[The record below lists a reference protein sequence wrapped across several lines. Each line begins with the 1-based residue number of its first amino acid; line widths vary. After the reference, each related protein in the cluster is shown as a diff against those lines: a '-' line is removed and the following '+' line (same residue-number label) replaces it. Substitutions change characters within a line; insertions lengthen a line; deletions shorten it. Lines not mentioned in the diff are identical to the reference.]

1 MPSPTLAT
9 PAAKTAKPA
18 TKPTASKKKTAPA
31 TPAPKPTVPASA
43 APVRE
48 GFGALPH
55 AGGTTFRVWAPAAT
69 AVSVVGT
76 FNDWNKDANPL
87 RAEDGGN
94 WAADLPHA
102 KAGDGYKYVLQAPS
116 GELTRNDPYARA
128 VTSSAGHSLVIDLS
142 DFDWEGDNFQM
153 PSWNDLVIYEL
164 HVGTFNAPKAN
175 HPGTFYDVI
184 ERLDYLQSLGINCL
198 EIMPATEFPGAYSWG
213 YNPSNPFALE
223 SDYGG
228 AEGFR
233 QLVKAAHQR
242 GIAVL
247 LDVVYNHFGPG
258 DLDLWQFDGW
268 HENDGG
274 GIYFYNDW
282 RAETP
287 WGHNRPDYGRPEVRR
302 YILDNALMWLEDY
315 HCDGLRMDAIAF
327 IRNVHGEEDPGA
339 DLPDGWSL
347 MRWVNEEIHRRQPWK
362 ITIAEDLRSNPAI
375 TGTAEN
381 GGEGFSAQWSASF
394 IYPMHEALTTMED
407 ADRDMEAIGRAVCTH
422 YNGDAFQR
430 VIYTESHDEVAN
442 GKCRIPEEIGGGD
455 VENYFAKK
463 RMVLG
468 AALTLTVPGIP
479 MLFQGQEFLAPGSFN
494 DIEPL
499 NWDWAAAHGGLTQ
512 LYRDLIALRRD
523 LRGVTPGLRGQGCRV
538 FHINNQDK
546 VVAFARWDGAIEN
559 ATVVLV
565 NFANR
570 AYQGYTIGLPASGPW
585 AVRFNSSW
593 QGYDQAFQDAPCGD
607 TQTQGGDYDGFEQHG
622 SFDLG
627 PYGVLVLSRK

>member
-1 MPSPTLAT
+1 MPSPTLPTTA
-9 PAAKTAKPA
+9 AKPA
-18 TKPTASKKKTAPA
+18 APKKKTS
-31 TPAPKPTVPASA
+31 TTKPKTAVPASQ
-43 APVRE
+43 APVRD

-55 AGGTTFRVWAPAAT
+55 EGGTTFRVWAPAAT

-76 FNDWNKDANPL
+76 FNDWDKDANPL
-87 RAEDGGN
+87 QAEESGN

-102 KAGDGYKYVLQAPS
+102 KAGDGYKFVLQTPS

-128 VTSSAGHSLVIDLS
+128 MTNSAGHSLVFDPS
-142 DFDWEGDNFQM
+142 DFDWEGDSFQM
-153 PSWNDLVIYEL
+153 PAWNDLVIYEL
-164 HVGTFNAPKAN
+164 HIGTFNVKETGK
-175 HPGTFYDVI
+175 PGTFLDVI
-184 ERLDYLQSLGINCL
+184 ERLDYLQSLGINCI

-228 AEGFR
+228 AEAFR
-233 QLVKAAHQR
+233 KLVKAAHEH
-242 GIAVL
+242 GIAVV

-268 HENDGG
+268 NENDGG

-302 YILDNALMWLEDY
+302 YILENALMWLEDY

-347 MRWVNEEIHRRQPWK
+347 MRWVNEEIRKRQPWK

-375 TGTAEN
+375 TGAPEH

-394 IYPMHEALTTMED
+394 IYPVHDALTTMED
-407 ADRDMEAIGRAVCTH
+407 ADRDMHAISRAVCTS
-422 YNGDAFQR
+422 YNGDVFQR

-442 GKCRIPEEIGGGD
+442 GKSRLPEEIGGGD
-455 VENYFAKK
+455 VESYFAKK

-468 AALTLTVPGIP
+468 AALVLTSPGIP

-494 DIEPL
+494 DTEPL
-499 NWDWAAAHGGLTQ
+499 EWDWAEAHGGLIQ
-512 LYRDLIALRRD
+512 LYRDLIGLRRN
-523 LRGVTPGLRGQGCRV
+523 LHGNTPGLRGQGCRV
-538 FHINNQDK
+538 FHVNNDAK
-546 VVAFARWDGAIEN
+546 LVAYARWDGDIEN
-559 ATVVLV
+559 ATVVIA
-565 NFANR
+565 NFANQ
-570 AYQGYTIGLPASGPW
+570 AHQGYTIGLPAGGSW
-585 AVRFNSSW
+585 TVRFNSDW
-593 QGYDQAFQDAPCGD
+593 QGYDQDFQNFSCYGADA
-607 TQTQGGDYDGFEQHG
+607 QGGDYDGFGQHG
-622 SFDLG
+622 SFDIG
-627 PYGVLVLSRK
+627 PYGVVVLSR

>member
-1 MPSPTLAT
+1 MPTPTLAL
-9 PAAKTAKPA
+9 PKPKPA
-18 TKPTASKKKTAPA
+18 NPA
-31 TPAPKPTVPASA
+31 TSPAITNSASAVSTKAASTSPTIA
-43 APVRE
+43 APVRA

-55 AGGTTFRVWAPAAT
+55 AQGTTFRVWAPAAS

-76 FNDWNKDANPL
+76 FNDWDNTAHPL
-87 RAEDGGN
+87 QAEGDGN
-94 WAADLPHA
+94 WAADLPGV
-102 KAGDGYKYVLQAPS
+102 KAGDGYKFALTTPT
-116 GELTRNDPYARA
+116 GKLTRNDPYARA
-128 VTSSAGHSLVIDLS
+128 VTNSAGHSLVFDTL

-153 PSWNDLVIYEL
+153 PAWNDLIIYEL
-164 HVGTFNAPKAN
+164 HIGTFNVKETGK
-175 HPGTFYDVI
+175 PGTFRDVI
-184 ERLDYLQSLGINCL
+184 ERLGYLQSLGVNCL

-228 AEGFR
+228 AEAFR
-233 QLVKAAHQR
+233 ELVKAAHQH
-242 GIAVL
+242 GIAVI

-268 HENDGG
+268 QENDGG

-302 YILDNALMWLEDY
+302 YIRDNALMWLEDY

-327 IRNVHGEEDPGA
+327 IRNVKGEEDPGA

-347 MRWVNEEIHRRQPWK
+347 MRWVNEEIRASQPWK
-362 ITIAEDLRSNPAI
+362 ITIAEDLRGNPAI
-375 TGTAEN
+375 TAPTEA
-381 GGEGFSAQWSASF
+381 GGEGFSAQWSSSF
-394 IYPMHEALTTMED
+394 IYPVHEALTAFAD
-407 ADRDMEAIGRAVCTH
+407 ADRDMHAVSRAICTA

-442 GKCRIPEEIGGGD
+442 GKSRLPEEIAPGNVD
-455 VENYFAKK
+455 NYFAKK

-468 AALTLTVPGIP
+468 AGLTLTAPGIP

-494 DIEPL
+494 DTEPL
-499 NWDWAAAHGGLTQ
+499 EWDWAEAHAGLTQ

-523 LRGVTPGLRGQGCRV
+523 LRGVTPGLRGQGCHV
-538 FHINNQDK
+538 FHVNNDDK
-546 VVAFARWDGAIEN
+546 VIAFARWDGNPED
-559 ATVVLV
+559 ATIIVA

-570 AYQGYTIGLPASGPW
+570 AHEGYTIGLPAEGEW
-585 AVRFNSSW
+585 TVRFNSDW
-593 QGYDQAFQDAPCGD
+593 AGYDADFQNFPCFGSHAES
-607 TQTQGGDYDGFEQHG
+607 GEYDGYPQHG
-622 SFDLG
+622 RVALG
-627 PYGVLVLSRK
+627 AYAVVVLSR

>member
-1 MPSPTLAT
+1 MSTPTLSE
-9 PAAKTAKPA
+9 PAPSRASI
-18 TKPTASKKKTAPA
+18 ASKTTKAAPSKA
-31 TPAPKPTVPASA
+31 KNTPAPTSQ
-43 APVRE
+43 APVRD

-55 AGGTTFRVWAPAAT
+55 AQGTTFRVWAPAAT

-76 FNDWNKDANPL
+76 FNDWDKDANPL
-87 RAEDGGN
+87 QAEADGN
-94 WAADLPHA
+94 WAVDLLGV
-102 KAGDGYKYVLQAPS
+102 KAGDGYKFVLQTPA

-128 VTSSAGHSLVIDLS
+128 VTNSAGYSLVFDPN

-153 PSWNDLVIYEL
+153 PAWNDLVIYEL
-164 HVGTFNAPKAN
+164 HVGTFNVKEQG
-175 HPGTFYDVI
+175 HPGTFLDII
-184 ERLDYLQSLGINCL
+184 ERLEYLQGLGINCI

-228 AEGFR
+228 AEAFR
-233 QLVKAAHQR
+233 KLVKAAHQH
-242 GIAVL
+242 GIAVV

-268 HENDGG
+268 QENDGG

-347 MRWVNEEIHRRQPWK
+347 MRWVNEEIKNRQPWK

-375 TGTAEN
+375 TAGTEQ

-394 IYPMHEALTTMED
+394 IYPVHQALTTMED
-407 ADRDMEAIGRAVCTH
+407 RDRDMHAISRAICTH

-442 GKCRIPEEIGGGD
+442 GKSRLPEEIGGGD
-455 VENYFAKK
+455 VENFFAKK

-468 AALTLTVPGIP
+468 AALTLTAPGIP

-494 DIEPL
+494 DTEPL
-499 NWDWAAAHGGLTQ
+499 DWAWAEAHGGLTQ

-523 LRGVTPGLRGQGCRV
+523 LRGVTPGLRGQGCNV
-538 FHINNQDK
+538 FHVNNDAK
-546 VVAFARWDGAIEN
+546 VVAFARWTDSPEN
-559 ATVVLV
+559 ATVVIA
-565 NFANR
+565 NFANQP
-570 AYQGYTIGLPASGPW
+570 YQGYTIGLPADGNW
-585 AVRFNSSW
+585 TVRFNSDW
-593 QGYDQAFQDAPCGD
+593 HGYDQDFQDFPCYG
-607 TQTQGGDYDGFEQHG
+607 TNAEGGEYDGFAQHG
-622 SFDLG
+622 SLDLG
-627 PYGVLVLSRK
+627 PYGVVILSRS

>member
-1 MPSPTLAT
+1 MPSLTLPKTPTK
-9 PAAKTAKPA
+9 PAA
-18 TKPTASKKKTAPA
+18 SSKKTAIAKPS
-31 TPAPKPTVPASA
+31 TPKSTPQPASA

-76 FNDWNKDANPL
+76 FNDWDKDANPL
-87 RAEDGGN
+87 QAEQDGN

-102 KAGDGYKYVLQAPS
+102 KAGDGYKYVLQTPA
-116 GELTRNDPYARA
+116 GELTRNDPYARS
-128 VTSSAGHSLVIDLS
+128 VTSSAGHSLVFDTL
-142 DFDWEGDNFQM
+142 DFDWGADNFQM
-153 PSWNDLVIYEL
+153 PAWNDLVIYEL
-164 HVGTFNAPKAN
+164 HIGTFNVKEAG

-184 ERLDYLQSLGINCL
+184 ERLDYLRSLGINCI

-233 QLVKAAHQR
+233 KLVKAAHEH
-242 GIAVL
+242 GIAVV

-268 HENDGG
+268 QENDGG

-327 IRNVHGEEDPGA
+327 IRNVKGEEDPGA
-339 DLPDGWSL
+339 DLPDGWTL
-347 MRWVNEEIHRRQPWK
+347 MRWVNEEIKARQPWK

-375 TGTAEN
+375 TAPTEH

-394 IYPMHEALTTMED
+394 IYPVHEALTAMED
-407 ADRDMEAIGRAVCTH
+407 RDRDMHAIGRAICTA
-422 YNGDAFQR
+422 YNGDVFQR

-442 GKCRIPEEIGGGD
+442 GKSRLPEEIGGGN
-455 VENYFAKK
+455 VESYFAKK

-468 AALTLTVPGIP
+468 AALTLTAPGIP

-494 DIEPL
+494 DTEPL
-499 NWDWAAAHGGLTQ
+499 DWEWAAAHGGLIQ
-512 LYRDLIALRRD
+512 LYRDLIGLRRNFQ
-523 LRGVTPGLRGQGCRV
+523 GTTPGLRGQGCRV
-538 FHINNQDK
+538 FHVNNDAK
-546 VVAFARWDGAIEN
+546 IVAYARWDGDIEN
-559 ATVVLV
+559 ATIIIA
-565 NFANR
+565 NFANQ
-570 AYQGYTIGLPASGPW
+570 AHQGYTIGLPADGAW
-585 AVRFNSSW
+585 TVRFNSDW
-593 QGYDQAFQDAPCGD
+593 QGYDHDFQNFACYGADAE
-607 TQTQGGDYDGFEQHG
+607 GGEYDGFAQHG
-622 SFDLG
+622 SFDLA
-627 PYGVLVLSRK
+627 PYGVVVLSR

>member
-1 MPSPTLAT
+1 M
-9 PAAKTAKPA
+9 
-18 TKPTASKKKTAPA
+18 
-31 TPAPKPTVPASA
+31 A

-55 AGGTTFRVWAPAAT
+55 PGGTTFRVWAPAAS
-69 AVSVVGT
+69 AVSVMGT
-76 FNDWNKDANPL
+76 FNEWDKTSHPL
-87 RAEDGGN
+87 RAEEGGN
-94 WAADLPHA
+94 WAADLPGV
-102 KAGDGYKYVLQAPS
+102 KPGDGYKFVLQTPT

-128 VTSSAGHSLVIDLS
+128 VTNSAGHSLVFDAH

-153 PSWNDLVIYEL
+153 PAWNDLVIYEL
-164 HVGTFNAPKAN
+164 HVGTFNVPEAGK
-175 HPGTFYDVI
+175 PGTFRDVMA
-184 ERLDYLQSLGINCL
+184 RLDYLRDLGINCI

-228 AEGFR
+228 GEAFR
-233 QLVKAAHQR
+233 ELVKAAHQR
-242 GIAVL
+242 GIAVV

-268 HENDGG
+268 QENDGG

-347 MRWVNEEIHRRQPWK
+347 MRWVNEEIHQRQPWK

-375 TGTAEN
+375 TGATEQ

-394 IYPMHEALTTMED
+394 IYPVHEALTTPND
-407 ADRDMEAIGRAVCTH
+407 ADRDMHAVAGAICTT

-430 VIYTESHDEVAN
+430 IIYTESHDEVAN
-442 GKCRIPEEIGGGD
+442 GKSRLPEEIGGGD

-463 RMVLG
+463 RTVLG
-468 AALTLTVPGIP
+468 AALVLTSRGIP
-479 MLFQGQEFLAPGSFN
+479 MLFQGQEFLMPGSFN
-494 DIEPL
+494 DTEPL
-499 NWDWAAAHGGLTQ
+499 EWDWAEAHQGLTQ

-523 LRGVTPGLRGQGCRV
+523 QHGVTPGLRGQGCRV
-538 FHINNQDK
+538 FHVNNTDK
-546 VVAFARWDGAIEN
+546 VIAFARWDDHPDN

-570 AYQGYTIGLPASGPW
+570 TYDNYTIGLPTGGEW
-585 AVRFNSSW
+585 KVRFNSNW
-593 QGYDQAFQDAPCGD
+593 DGYDADFNNFPSYGTEAQP
-607 TQTQGGDYDGFEQHG
+607 GDYDGYPQHG
-622 SFDLG
+622 SFALG
-627 PYGVLVLSRK
+627 RYAVVVLSK

>member
-1 MPSPTLAT
+1 
-9 PAAKTAKPA
+9 
-18 TKPTASKKKTAPA
+18 
-31 TPAPKPTVPASA
+31 
-43 APVRE
+43 
-48 GFGALPH
+48 LPH
-55 AGGTTFRVWAPAAT
+55 AQGTTFRVWAPAAS

-76 FNDWNKDANPL
+76 FNNWDKTVHPL
-87 RAEDGGN
+87 QAEGDGN
-94 WAADLPHA
+94 WAADLPGV
-102 KAGDGYKYVLQAPS
+102 KPGDGYKFALTTPA

-128 VTSSAGHSLVIDLS
+128 MTNSAGYSLVFDTL
-142 DFDWEGDNFQM
+142 DFDWEEENFQM
-153 PSWNDLVIYEL
+153 PAWNDLVIYEL
-164 HVGTFNAPKAN
+164 HIGTFNVKEQG
-175 HPGTFYDVI
+175 HPGTFRDVI
-184 ERLDYLQSLGINCL
+184 ERLDYLQGLGVNCI

-228 AEGFR
+228 AEAFR
-233 QLVKAAHQR
+233 ELVKAAHQH
-242 GIAVL
+242 GIAVI

-268 HENDGG
+268 QENDGG
-274 GIYFYNDW
+274 GVYFYNDW

-302 YILDNALMWLEDY
+302 YIRDNALMWLEDY

-347 MRWVNEEIHRRQPWK
+347 MRWVNEEIRARQPWK
-362 ITIAEDLRSNPAI
+362 ITIAEDLRGNPAI
-375 TGTAEN
+375 TAPTQG
-381 GGEGFSAQWSASF
+381 GGEGFSAQWSSSF
-394 IYPMHEALTTMED
+394 IYPMHEALTAFAD
-407 ADRDMEAIGRAVCTH
+407 ADRDMHAVGHAICSA

-442 GKCRIPEEIGGGD
+442 GKSRLPEEIAPGN

-468 AALTLTVPGIP
+468 AAITLTAPGIP

-494 DIEPL
+494 DTEPL
-499 NWDWAAAHGGLTQ
+499 EWDWAAAHAGLTQ

-538 FHINNQDK
+538 FHINNTDK
-546 VVAFARWDGAIEN
+546 IIAFARWDGNPED
-559 ATVVLV
+559 ATIVIA
-565 NFANR
+565 NFANQ
-570 AYQGYTIGLPASGPW
+570 AHENYTIGLPASGEW
-585 AVRFNSSW
+585 TVRFNSDW
-593 QGYDQAFQDAPCGD
+593 TGYDADFQNFPCFGA
-607 TQTQGGDYDGFEQHG
+607 QSQVGDYDGYPQHG
-622 SFDLG
+622 SFALG
-627 PYGVLVLSRK
+627 PYAVVVLSR

>member
-1 MPSPTLAT
+1 MSIPTLTPSKSKQAQ
-9 PAAKTAKPA
+9 PAASPA
-18 TKPTASKKKTAPA
+18 TTKTAPA
-31 TPAPKPTVPASA
+31 VSTKA
-43 APVRE
+43 APAKPVVATPERA

-55 AGGTTFRVWAPAAT
+55 ATGTTFRVWAPAAS

-76 FNDWNKDANPL
+76 FNDWDKTASPL
-87 RAEDGGN
+87 QAEGDGN
-94 WAADLPHA
+94 WAADLPGV
-102 KAGDGYKYVLQAPS
+102 KAGDGYKFALTTPA

-128 VTSSAGHSLVIDLS
+128 VTNSAGHSLVFDPY

-153 PSWNDLVIYEL
+153 PAWNDLIIYEL
-164 HVGTFNAPKAN
+164 HIGTFNAKEAG
-175 HPGTFYDVI
+175 HPGTFRDVI
-184 ERLDYLQSLGINCL
+184 ERLGYLQSLGINCI

-228 AEGFR
+228 AEAFR
-233 QLVKAAHQR
+233 ELVKAAHQH
-242 GIAVL
+242 GIAVI

-268 HENDGG
+268 QEDNGG

-302 YILDNALMWLEDY
+302 YIRDNALMWLEDY

-327 IRNVHGEEDPGA
+327 IRNVKGEEDPGA

-347 MRWVNEEIHRRQPWK
+347 MRWVNEEIRASQPWK
-362 ITIAEDLRSNPAI
+362 ITIAEDLRGNPAI
-375 TGTAEN
+375 TAPLEG
-381 GGEGFSAQWSASF
+381 GGEGFSAQWSSSF
-394 IYPMHEALTTMED
+394 IYPMHQALTAFAD
-407 ADRDMEAIGRAVCTH
+407 VDRDMHAVSRAICTA
-422 YNGDAFQR
+422 YNGNAFQR

-442 GKCRIPEEIGGGD
+442 GKSRLPEEIAPGN

-468 AALTLTVPGIP
+468 ASLVLTAPGIP

-494 DIEPL
+494 DTEPL
-499 NWDWAAAHGGLTQ
+499 EWAWAEAHTGLTQ

-523 LRGVTPGLRGQGCRV
+523 LRGVTPGLRGQGCHV
-538 FHINNQDK
+538 FHVNNDAK
-546 VVAFARWDGAIEN
+546 VIAFARWDGRPED
-559 ATVVLV
+559 ATIVVA
-565 NFANR
+565 NFGNQAHED
-570 AYQGYTIGLPASGPW
+570 YTIGLPDTGEW
-585 AVRFNSSW
+585 TVRFNSDW
-593 QGYDQAFQDAPCGD
+593 AGYDADFQNFPCFGAHAES
-607 TQTQGGDYDGFEQHG
+607 GEYDGYPQHG
-622 SFDLG
+622 NVALG
-627 PYGVLVLSRK
+627 PYAVVVLSRS

>member
-1 MPSPTLAT
+1 
-9 PAAKTAKPA
+9 
-18 TKPTASKKKTAPA
+18 
-31 TPAPKPTVPASA
+31 
-43 APVRE
+43 VRA
-48 GFGALPH
+48 GFGALVHPD
-55 AGGTTFRVWAPAAT
+55 GTTFRVWAPAAS
-69 AVSVVGT
+69 AVSVVGN
-76 FNDWNKDANPL
+76 FNDWDSQANPL
-87 RAEDGGN
+87 QAEGDGN
-94 WAADLPHA
+94 WAADLPGV
-102 KAGDGYKYVLQAPS
+102 KAGAGYKFALQTPA

-128 VTSSAGHSLVIDLS
+128 VTNSSGHSLVFDPL

-153 PSWNDLVIYEL
+153 PAWNDLVIYEL
-164 HVGTFNAPKAN
+164 HIGTFNVKEAG
-175 HPGTFYDVI
+175 HPGTFRDVI
-184 ERLDYLQSLGINCL
+184 ERLGYLQELGVNCI

-233 QLVKAAHQR
+233 ELVKAAHQH
-242 GIAVL
+242 GIAVI

-268 HENDGG
+268 QENDGG

-302 YILDNALMWLEDY
+302 YIRDNALMWLEDY

-327 IRNVHGEEDPGA
+327 IRNVKGEEDPGA
-339 DLPDGWSL
+339 DLPDGWTL
-347 MRWVNEEIHRRQPWK
+347 MRWVNEEIKARQPWK

-375 TGTAEN
+375 TAPTEH

-394 IYPMHEALTTMED
+394 IYPIHQALTAMED
-407 ADRDMEAIGRAVCTH
+407 RDRDMHAVGHAICTA

-442 GKCRIPEEIGGGD
+442 GKSRLPEEIAPGN
-455 VENYFAKK
+455 VENYYAKK

-468 AALTLTVPGIP
+468 AGLVLTTPGIP

-494 DIEPL
+494 DTEPL
-499 NWDWAAAHGGLTQ
+499 EWDWAAAHGGLTQ
-512 LYRDLIALRRD
+512 LYRDLIALRRN
-523 LRGVTPGLRGQGCRV
+523 LRGTTPGLHGQGCRV
-538 FHINNQDK
+538 FHINNDDK
-546 VVAFARWDGAIEN
+546 IIAFARWADSPED
-559 ATVVLV
+559 ATIIIA
-565 NFANR
+565 NFANQPR
-570 AYQGYTIGLPASGPW
+570 QNYTIGLPASGNW
-585 AVRFNSSW
+585 TVRFNSDW
-593 QGYDQAFQDAPCGD
+593 AGYDSDFQNFPCFGADAQSGE
-607 TQTQGGDYDGFEQHG
+607 YDGFPQHG

-627 PYGVLVLSRK
+627 PYAVVVLSRG

>member
-1 MPSPTLAT
+1 MPTPTLPKPASSRAPIASKPTKATTTTPKAQAT
-9 PAAKTAKPA
+9 PAIP
-18 TKPTASKKKTAPA
+18 SQ
-31 TPAPKPTVPASA
+31 

-48 GFGALPH
+48 GFGALTH
-55 AGGTTFRVWAPAAT
+55 DKGTTFRVWAPGAT

-76 FNDWNKDANPL
+76 FNDWDSKANPL
-87 RAEDGGN
+87 QAEADGN
-94 WAADLPHA
+94 WAADLPGV
-102 KAGDGYKYVLQAPS
+102 KAGDGYKFALQTPT

-128 VTSSAGHSLVIDLS
+128 VTNSAGYSLVFDPK

-153 PSWNDLVIYEL
+153 PAWNDLVIYEL
-164 HVGTFNAPKAN
+164 HVGTFNVKEEG
-175 HPGTFYDVI
+175 HPGTFLDII
-184 ERLDYLQSLGINCL
+184 ERLGYLQSLGINCI

-228 AEGFR
+228 AEAFR
-233 QLVKAAHQR
+233 KLVKAAHQH
-242 GIAVL
+242 GIAII

-268 HENDGG
+268 SENDGG

-327 IRNVHGEEDPGA
+327 IRNVKGEEDPGA

-347 MRWVNEEIHRRQPWK
+347 MRWVNEEIKSRQPWK
-362 ITIAEDLRSNPAI
+362 ITIAEDLRGNPAI
-375 TGTAEN
+375 TAGTEH
-381 GGEGFSAQWSASF
+381 GGEGFSAQWSSSF
-394 IYPMHEALTTMED
+394 IYPVHQALTTMED
-407 ADRDMEAIGRAVCTH
+407 HDRDMHAVSRAICTH

-442 GKCRIPEEIGGGD
+442 GKSRLPEEIGGGD
-455 VENYFAKK
+455 VENFFAKK

-468 AALTLTVPGIP
+468 AALTLTSPGIP

-494 DIEPL
+494 DTEPL
-499 NWDWAAAHGGLTQ
+499 DWTWAEAHGGLTQ

-523 LRGVTPGLRGQGCRV
+523 LRSVTPGLRGQGCNV
-538 FHINNQDK
+538 FHVNNDDK
-546 VVAFARWDGAIEN
+546 VIAFARWADSPEN

-565 NFANR
+565 NFANQPR
-570 AYQGYTIGLPASGPW
+570 QGYTIGLPASGNW
-585 AVRFNSSW
+585 TVRFNSDW
-593 QGYDQAFQDAPCGD
+593 HGYDQDFQDFACYGTNAED
-607 TQTQGGDYDGFEQHG
+607 GEYDGFAQHG
-622 SFDLG
+622 SLDLG
-627 PYGVLVLSRK
+627 PYGVVVLSRG